1 MDEYDSKKVKESLM
15 RIESKI
21 ESIESDL
28 KSLRRID
35 SDIKSIESEFN
46 TLNSFGTASK
56 NLSNQKEMISIL
68 KDILYALKYK

>member
-1 MDEYDSKKVKESLM
+1 MDEYDSKEVKDSLM

-28 KSLRRID
+28 KSLRRIE

-46 TLNSFGTASK
+46 TLNSFGTASM
-56 NLSNQKEMISIL
+56 SNQKEMISIL
-68 KDILYALKYK
+68 KDILSS